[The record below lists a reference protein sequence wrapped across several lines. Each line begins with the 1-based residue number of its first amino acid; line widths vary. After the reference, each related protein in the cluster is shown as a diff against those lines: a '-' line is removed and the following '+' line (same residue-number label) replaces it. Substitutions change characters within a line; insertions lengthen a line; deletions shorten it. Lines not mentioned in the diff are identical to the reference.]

1 MKTVLSL
8 IIAVVFSL
16 NASAQQ
22 KPTINLSW
30 EEPIQ
35 TINNKQYELIDVDEW
50 GSSTIKITKFNDD
63 GSIHQT
69 GYLVDGKKNGV
80 WTMYQNGSVI
90 SELQYNYNYRV
101 WTKVYR
107 SNGHDL
113 VFYKDNKPVIIRSE
127 QVLASN

>member
-22 KPTINLSW
+22 KPTIHLSW
-30 EEPIQ
+30 EKPIQ

-69 GYLVDGKKNGV
+69 GYLVDGKKNGI

-90 SELQYNYNYRV
+90 AELQYNYNYRV

-107 SNGHDL
+107 NDGHDL
-113 VFYKDNKPVIIRSE
+113 VFYKDNKPYVIRSE
-127 QVLASN
+127 QVLALN